1 MQIVNWK
8 SELYSVNVDEIDQQH
23 QHLFHLLNKLF
34 DSMSKG
40 SDKEV
45 LREVLTEL
53 MDYTHYHFGCEEAH
67 FCELSRYKCKEKHK
81 EEHQEFVEHIQSF
94 YNDALTSSPR
104 HLFRGGRFWGVDSS
118 TLPQSEVLHALPV
131 RFKSRNALPR
141 LHVSFRSS
149 TTAKLT

>member
-8 SELYSVNVDEIDQQH
+8 SELHSVNVDEIDQQH

-81 EEHQEFVEHIQSF
+81 EEHQEFVDHIQSF
-94 YNDALTSSPR
+94 YNDFVSGNKLLTMDIFIYLKDWINKHIR
-104 HLFRGGRFWGVDSS
+104 QVD
-118 TLPQSEVLHALPV
+118 
-131 RFKSRNALPR
+131 KSYAGM
-141 LHVSFRSS
+141 
-149 TTAKLT
+149 K

>member
-94 YNDALTSSPR
+94 YNDFVSGNKLLTMDIFIYIKDWINR
-104 HLFRGGRFWGVDSS
+104 HIRQVDKGY
-118 TLPQSEVLHALPV
+118 AGM
-131 RFKSRNALPR
+131 K
-141 LHVSFRSS
+141 
-149 TTAKLT
+149 